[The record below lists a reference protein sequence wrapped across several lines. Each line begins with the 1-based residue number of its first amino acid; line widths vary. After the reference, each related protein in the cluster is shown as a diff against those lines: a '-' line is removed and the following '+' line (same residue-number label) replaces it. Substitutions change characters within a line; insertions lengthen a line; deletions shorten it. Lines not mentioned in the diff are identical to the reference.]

1 MKKKE
6 FKQKLFDMYN
16 NEIPDQFDEII
27 LKCKKIR
34 NGRKKEMEKKS
45 KKSFWGFR
53 LSIAVSAIILIL
65 GISYFSY
72 DTNFKVDSI
81 IDIDVNPSIE
91 LKINKKDQII
101 KYKALNDDAKEI
113 LDGMDLEKVDIDIAL
128 NAIIGSMVT
137 KGYLDDIS
145 NSILISV
152 DNNDQ
157 NKAEK
162 IRKELV
168 SKIDNILNTD
178 KIQSSVLSQTMSNNK
193 NLSEEEKLSKDYDIS
208 LGKAKLIV
216 DLTKNNSLLKKE
228 DLVNLSINEIN
239 VLAEGKNSS
248 LTNVEKQG
256 EASTKAYIGKE
267 KAKDIALNH
276 AKVTNPQKLEIE
288 FDADDGMIVYDVEF
302 ETNSY
307 EYDYEI
313 DAVNGNIINSK
324 KEINDDITTNSNT
337 TNNNTDIDYDDDDDD
352 DYDDDDDDYYYDN
365 KTTTKKTTTTKTTT
379 YISSDKAKEIA
390 LNHSKI
396 SNPKKIKVEFD
407 KEDHEYS
414 VEFIYEEYE
423 YDYEI
428 DAISGKIIDYD
439 KERIDND

>member
-1 MKKKE
+1 
-6 FKQKLFDMYN
+6 
-16 NEIPDQFDEII
+16 
-27 LKCKKIR
+27 
-34 NGRKKEMEKKS
+34 
-45 KKSFWGFR
+45 
-53 LSIAVSAIILIL
+53 
-65 GISYFSY
+65 
-72 DTNFKVDSI
+72 
-81 IDIDVNPSIE
+81 
-91 LKINKKDQII
+91 
-101 KYKALNDDAKEI
+101 
-113 LDGMDLEKVDIDIAL
+113 MDLEKVDIDIAL

-178 KIQSSVLSQTMSNNK
+178 KIQSSVLSQTISNNK

-239 VLAEGKNSS
+239 VLSEGKNSS

-337 TNNNTDIDYDDDDDD
+337 NNNNTHIDYDDDDY

-365 KTTTKKTTTTKTTT
+365 KTTTKKTTETIKD